1 MELAK
6 TNLFEKL
13 QKETP
18 IGLCA
23 LGLGKKPNLSKQK
36 KSKGY
41 PKFFGFDRV
50 SPIAN

>member
-13 QKETP
+13 QNETP

-23 LGLGKKPNLSKQK
+23 LGLGKKPNISKQK
-36 KSKGY
+36 NSKGY
-41 PKFFGFDRV
+41 PKFFAFDKV